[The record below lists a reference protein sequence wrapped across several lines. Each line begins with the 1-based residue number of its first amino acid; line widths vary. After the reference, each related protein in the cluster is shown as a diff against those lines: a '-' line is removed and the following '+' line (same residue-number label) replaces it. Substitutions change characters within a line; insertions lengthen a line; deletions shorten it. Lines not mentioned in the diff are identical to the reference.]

1 MIKLWVQCLIKKY
14 KDKQYDYKQ
23 QWNKTIVW
31 TNEINLRNGGKSLW
45 IQITKPAVN
54 VKCEKRFKQLTS
66 TTCSFTESKIN
77 KCAEKNAGSKI
88 VVLYCNKRML
98 EINVL

>member
-1 MIKLWVQCLIKKY
+1 MIINSNEIKQLY
-14 KDKQYDYKQ
+14 GQ
-23 QWNKTIVW
+23 
-31 TNEINLRNGGKSLW
+31 NEINLRNGRKSLW

-77 KCAEKNAGSKI
+77 KCAEK
-88 VVLYCNKRML
+88 
-98 EINVL
+98 